1 MRNHFIKNL
10 VTKAKKNKK
19 IFLLVG
25 DLGFSVVEE
34 FADTYPDRFLNVGI
48 AEQNMMGLAAGLAS
62 EGMHVFVYS
71 IANFPTFRCAEQI
84 RNDVDYHNL
93 PVTIVSIGGG
103 FSYGNLGY
111 SHHAIQDYGL
121 LRLMPNMMI
130 CSPGDL
136 NETTNALEYILD
148 NPQPSYIRLDKSFN
162 ENLRS
167 QCPKIKPGKWIL
179 FRESNSKKVIL
190 TTGNTLRF
198 HDRLTKMNEFKNYS
212 IYSLPIWGH
221 KFKNTQTR
229 MLKKFNNI
237 VTIED
242 HLLDAGFGSWV
253 KECTSL
259 NLNPKIRN
267 IGLSSKCISHVGN
280 QDYLNKKSGLFFV

>member
-198 HDRLTKMNEFKNYS
+198 HDKLTKMNEFKNYS

-267 IGLSSKCISHVGN
+267 IGLSSKYISHVGN

>member
-136 NETTNALEYILD
+136 NETTNVLEYILD

-167 QCPKIKPGKWIL
+167 KCPKITPGKWIL

-198 HDRLTKMNEFKNYS
+198 HDRITKMNEFKNYS

-221 KFKNTQTR
+221 KFKNTQTK

-267 IGLSSKCISHVGN
+267 IGLSSKYISHVGN

>member
-10 VTKAKKNKK
+10 VKKAKKNKK

-25 DLGFSVVEE
+25 DLGYSVVEE
-34 FADTYPDRFLNVGI
+34 FADAYPDRFLNAGI
-48 AEQNMMGLAAGLAS
+48 AEQNMIGLASGLAS

-93 PVTIVSIGGG
+93 SVTIVSIGGG

-121 LRLMPNMMI
+121 MRLMPNMTI

-136 NETTNALEYILD
+136 NETTNILEYILN
-148 NPQPSYIRLDKSFN
+148 NPKPSYIRLDKSFN

-167 QCPKIKPGKWIL
+167 KCPNITPGKWIL
-179 FRESNSKKVIL
+179 FRDSNSKKVIL

-198 HDRLTKMNEFKNYS
+198 QDKLIKSNEFKNHS

-221 KFKNTQTR
+221 KYKHTQTK
-229 MLKKFNNI
+229 MLEKFDNI

-242 HLLDAGFGSWV
+242 HLLDAGFGSWLR
-253 KECTSL
+253 ECTNP

-267 IGLSSKCISHVGN
+267 IGLDSKYISHVGS
-280 QDYLNKKSGLFFV
+280 QDYLNKKSGLFFA

>member
-267 IGLSSKCISHVGN
+267 IGLSSKYISHVGN